1 MGVHGDGDNKKKG
14 KGRGAANVGARL
26 AGLGSGSGKITSAD
40 WNEADP
46 QFVLGIIVET
56 TRLGGMVSFSLT
68 RDGGAWVVT
77 VLLDGDRRPV
87 YVSSGSD
94 DLNAELEK
102 IVHYLASV
110 PR

>member
-1 MGVHGDGDNKKKG
+1 
-14 KGRGAANVGARL
+14 
-26 AGLGSGSGKITSAD
+26 
-40 WNEADP
+40 
-46 QFVLGIIVET
+46 
-56 TRLGGMVSFSLT
+56 MVSFSLT

-77 VLLDGDRRPV
+77 VMLDGDRRPV
-87 YVSSGSD
+87 YISSGSD